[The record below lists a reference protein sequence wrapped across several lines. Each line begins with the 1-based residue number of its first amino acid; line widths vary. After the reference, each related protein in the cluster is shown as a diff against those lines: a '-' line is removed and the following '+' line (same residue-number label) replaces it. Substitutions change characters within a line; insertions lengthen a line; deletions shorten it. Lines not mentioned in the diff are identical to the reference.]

1 MKRSIWIILLLFVVV
16 ACGQNDA
23 ATPASEANDSTAETI
38 DVEATAVA
46 YTSGGRTENGTF
58 FRGEADA
65 PVTLIDYSDF
75 L

>member
-1 MKRSIWIILLLFVVV
+1 MKRLIWIILLLFAVV
-16 ACGQNDA
+16 ACGQSETVEDSKDA
-23 ATPASEANDSTAETI
+23 AI

-46 YTSGGRTENGTF
+46 YTSGGRTEDGTF